1 MVPIRNRSLALG
13 TCRLAQSSFLAFF
26 ANNVRTA
33 GPIGMGEALID
44 VFRSSIVKNQRG
56 TDRCVAKAPL
66 SCNKF
71 HYLNYKHAYIT
82 ILAPRQCLAML
93 VSST

>member
-1 MVPIRNRSLALG
+1 MCFNLGKMMVPIRNPSLALG

-44 VFRSSIVKNQRG
+44 VFRPQEDDG
-56 TDRCVAKAPL
+56 
-66 SCNKF
+66 
-71 HYLNYKHAYIT
+71 AY
-82 ILAPRQCLAML
+82 
-93 VSST
+93 

>member
-1 MVPIRNRSLALG
+1 MPIAIGTILIFSFFANNVRTAGPIAIGRGTDRCVFDLGKMMVPIRNRSLALG

-44 VFRSSIVKNQRG
+44 VFRTQEDDG
-56 TDRCVAKAPL
+56 
-66 SCNKF
+66 
-71 HYLNYKHAYIT
+71 AY
-82 ILAPRQCLAML
+82 
-93 VSST
+93 

>member
-26 ANNVRTA
+26 ANNVLTA

-44 VFRSSIVKNQRG
+44 VFRPQEDDG
-56 TDRCVAKAPL
+56 
-66 SCNKF
+66 
-71 HYLNYKHAYIT
+71 AY
-82 ILAPRQCLAML
+82 
-93 VSST
+93 

>member
-1 MVPIRNRSLALG
+1 MCFDIGNMTVPVDKRSVALD

-44 VFRSSIVKNQRG
+44 VFRPQEG
-56 TDRCVAKAPL
+56 DG
-66 SCNKF
+66 
-71 HYLNYKHAYIT
+71 AY
-82 ILAPRQCLAML
+82 
-93 VSST
+93 